1 MYIYSSIHLSLVP
14 SQSLTSKQI
23 DGSHLWHHLGL
34 DRYCK
39 YIFPQDSECGKLDRF
54 FRWFD
59 GLTSC
64 DTALNLLNLGPV
76 GPTKRA
82 GRQLW
87 HPSKCES
94 QVPKSCRI
102 CDLIFV
108 CLDSEILRAKLQ
120 RQDLY
125 VCPCHLNHAVHSAG
139 LNTIL
144 CNIDHA
150 IELWLTCVASAMFVQ
165 WYVCPLLNVFIQ
177 SSTCALLGLFCPV
190 LLWVC
195 A

>member
-1 MYIYSSIHLSLVP
+1 MAEGSSHWPTKLNKDDPKGISPTLCVNFAISFGIQYMYIYSSIHLSLVP

-108 CLDSEILRAKLQ
+108 CLDRFLEQNYNAK
-120 RQDLY
+120 
-125 VCPCHLNHAVHSAG
+125 
-139 LNTIL
+139 
-144 CNIDHA
+144 
-150 IELWLTCVASAMFVQ
+150 TCMCVLVIWIMQCTVRVWTPYFV
-165 WYVCPLLNVFIQ
+165 
-177 SSTCALLGLFCPV
+177 T
-190 LLWVC
+190 
-195 A
+195 